1 MDKEAAGGNKVPV
14 PQASNLVGNIIGL
27 TQLLG
32 GTRQTTTTNPGDIA
46 ALQKVI
52 ADAEAFDATKLLES
66 IFNQAQGAIPQI
78 SAGYGRTMGRTYG
91 NAQMQAALGELLKQ
105 TTLAGQKQVADLELQ
120 NRQLATN
127 AAAAIANATK
137 GTTQTTK
144 TKTPLAPAVGGLLL
158 LQALG
163 SLKGNQQG
171 NVFQDLG
178 KGLSSIFSP
187 SSSAGTGSVAAAAPI
202 MAAPI
207 ATAAQPLSANTVT
220 STPAQGFGFGD
231 FVTAAT
237 TPVQAGLNALGG
249 FLESPV
255 SSAVNLVTTPISAGL
270 NLAGEGIDWVGEQA
284 SNLWTNLQN
293 MFGGK

>member
-1 MDKEAAGGNKVPV
+1 MAGEAGKVPTAAGP
-14 PQASNLVGNIIGL
+14 SL
-27 TQLLG
+27 TDIVNVVNLLG
-32 GTRQTTTTNPGDIA
+32 GTRQTVTRSPGDIT

-127 AAAAIANATK
+127 AAAAIANATT